1 MKIIR
6 LLWLYKLIT
15 IISSISTNDE
25 LTCRNINNNTTR
37 ICKKKNILISVEE
50 LYPSPYLFIID
61 KKITSIA
68 PNAFKNLTI
77 FHLTFILCNDKLNIE
92 IDSWNGLPM
101 LKSLEIKSGIIPMIP
116 GLFKSLDETLNKL
129 TLIINRDDQS
139 LITTTLKGL
148 KNLLHL
154 KIIKSNLTII
164 SSDMLKFYP
173 IVVDIEF
180 ADDNI
185 TSIELQ
191 AFSSFKSL
199 KHLRLSSNKLKNIQ
213 PGTFDSFDKIETIDL
228 SKNQLTKI
236 DKNIFNNINKQ
247 YDLNLSFNK
256 INEIENNAFIESKIR
271 ELILDNNLLDNL
283 IPGVFKGL
291 DELSLLSM
299 TSNNIKKI
307 KIGIFNELKNLTSL
321 NLVGNN
327 IDDIEPGS
335 FEGLDLDCL
344 ELDNNNLTIIKSDTF
359 RGLTSRIISLSK
371 NNNLVIEDNAFRN
384 STIMILFLENTNV
397 VVNKE
402 AWDLSESTWINCD
415 QLKPCCLN
423 YTCNEQKKCQLTS
436 EICKKQFI
444 KCEKAAECCDE
455 LVCTDKICQ
464 STQNTCRKINEKC
477 FGMEYP
483 CCENLACNENGY
495 RCEDPHRN

>member
-213 PGTFDSFDKIETIDL
+213 P
-228 SKNQLTKI
+228 
-236 DKNIFNNINKQ
+236 
-247 YDLNLSFNK
+247 
-256 INEIENNAFIESKIR
+256 
-271 ELILDNNLLDNL
+271 DNNLLDNL

-402 AWDLSESTWINCD
+402 AWDLSESTWIN
-415 QLKPCCLN
+415 
-423 YTCNEQKKCQLTS
+423 
-436 EICKKQFI
+436 
-444 KCEKAAECCDE
+444 
-455 LVCTDKICQ
+455 V
-464 STQNTCRKINEKC
+464 
-477 FGMEYP
+477 
-483 CCENLACNENGY
+483 
-495 RCEDPHRN
+495 